1 MIKINSVKKVPS
13 LIVAA
18 KNDLAGMNI
27 ADKLINNFGFKYKE
41 KNNEMKI
48 FVKNQI
54 HLLEIDSDVLE
65 LKELDRYQ
73 PNGTII
79 CISRHSSETGRAS
92 LTVHTPG
99 NLGLTADFGGTPR
112 TLAIADPQ
120 KQKLALQELRKNTIK
135 LGLKFSVSMEAT
147 HHGPTRFTVPTLFI
161 EIGSKIE
168 NWINPLAGEA
178 AASAAWKT
186 ATQSEKFTSAVGFG
200 GGHYSPKHTVQ
211 MLNGKFALG
220 HILPDYFF
228 EYYDSDI
235 VTQAFQKTKGI
246 CKTAI
251 IDWKGLKASYRK
263 ILMSTLEK
271 LGKDIV
277 KI

>member
-1 MIKINSVKKVPS
+1 VNIVPNF
-13 LIVAA
+13 IVAA

-27 ADKLINNFGFKYKE
+27 ADKLIKNFGFKYKE
-41 KNNEMKI
+41 TSDGINI
-48 FVKNQI
+48 FERNQI
-54 HLLEIDSDVLE
+54 QLLEIDSDILE

-73 PNGTII
+73 PTGTII
-79 CISRHSSETGRAS
+79 CISRHSSETGIAS

-120 KQKLALQELRKNTIK
+120 KQKIALQELRRNTIK
-135 LGLKFSVSMEAT
+135 LGLEFSVSMEAT
-147 HHGPTRFTVPTLFI
+147 HHGPTRFTVPILFI

-178 AASAAWKT
+178 AALAAWI
-186 ATQSEKFTSAVGFG
+186 AANQSEKSASAVGFG

-235 VTQAFQKTKGI
+235 VAQAFQKTKGI
-246 CKTAI
+246 CETAI

-263 ILMSTLEK
+263 ILISKLEE
-271 LGKDIV
+271 LGKEI
-277 KI
+277 IRI